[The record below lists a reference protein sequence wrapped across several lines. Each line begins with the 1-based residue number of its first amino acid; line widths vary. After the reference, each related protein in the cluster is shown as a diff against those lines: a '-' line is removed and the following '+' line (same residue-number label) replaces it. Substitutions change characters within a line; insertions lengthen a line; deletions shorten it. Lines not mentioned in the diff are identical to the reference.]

1 MSETKLTKAQERAR
15 QRVDTIRF
23 SVLATSIAVSIAAV
37 MMVDPVVQDRIP
49 LQFVISIPLL
59 AGLYVVSRSVRIL
72 AFGLVVT
79 VLAMFLGVRSIVRQE
94 DDLLILDVALRATF
108 LAVTAAWVAR
118 EVARERVV
126 SVDTILGGISVYLL
140 LGFTFALFYAGVLV
154 AVPNAFNSSAGPLP
168 EPFTGHHSFA
178 SLPSVLYFSF
188 STLTTVAFGDIT
200 PVAPVAR
207 LASMAEGMIGQLF
220 PAVFIA
226 RLVGMHIAQ
235 RSAPRSGS

>member
-1 MSETKLTKAQERAR
+1 MSETKLSKSEERAR
-15 QRVDTIRF
+15 QRVDAIRF
-23 SVLATSIAVSIAAV
+23 GVLAMAIAASIAAV
-37 MMVDPVVQDRIP
+37 MLVDPVVQDRIP

-72 AFGLVVT
+72 VFGLVVT
-79 VLAMFLGVRSIVRQE
+79 IVAMFLGVRSILRQE
-94 DDLLILDVALRATF
+94 DDLLIFDVALRATF
-108 LAVTAAWVAR
+108 LAVTAAWVGR
-118 EVARERVV
+118 EVAQERVV

-140 LGFTFALFYAGVLV
+140 LGFTFALFYAGVLI
-154 AVPNAFNSSAGPLP
+154 AVPHAFNSSAGPVP
-168 EPFTGHHSFA
+168 EAFAGHHSLA

-188 STLTTVAFGDIT
+188 STLTTVSFGDIT
-200 PVAPVAR
+200 PVAPIAR

-235 RSAPRSGS
+235 RSSQHGGS